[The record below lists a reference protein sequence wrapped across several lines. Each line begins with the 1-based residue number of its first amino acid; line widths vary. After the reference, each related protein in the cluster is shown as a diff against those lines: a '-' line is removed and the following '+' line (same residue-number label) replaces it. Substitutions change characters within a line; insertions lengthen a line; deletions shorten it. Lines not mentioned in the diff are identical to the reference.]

1 MKRLGGFSCVVSM
14 AAFVL
19 ASAVACS
26 CSDEGCMP
34 VTCDVS
40 EPECARLAGCS
51 AEDVAAC
58 DGNSECLRA
67 CVEATCSEDVA
78 DSETEK

>member
-1 MKRLGGFSCVVSM
+1 MVYRVVAL
-14 AAFVL
+14 AAFIIA

-58 DGNSECLRA
+58 DGNSECLQA
-67 CVEATCSEDVA
+67 CVEATCSEDVVG
-78 DSETEK
+78 SETEK